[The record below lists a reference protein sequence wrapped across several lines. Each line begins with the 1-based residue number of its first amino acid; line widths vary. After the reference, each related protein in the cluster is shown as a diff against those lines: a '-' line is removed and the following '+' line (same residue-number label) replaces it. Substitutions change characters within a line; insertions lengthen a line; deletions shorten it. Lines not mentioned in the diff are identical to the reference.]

1 MGVLILHS
9 DALLNP
15 SAALQSVVDDYFDSY
30 SQTPSVAL
38 ADLANCIL
46 RACGCN
52 ASLDSDEVL
61 DSDNVVDKLDDLIEA
76 VKKASRVCLGPSNP
90 G

>member
-1 MGVLILHS
+1 MHQ

-15 SAALQSVVDDYFDSY
+15 SAALQSIIDDYFESY
-30 SQTPSVAL
+30 SESPSHAL

-61 DSDNVVDKLDDLIEA
+61 DGDNVVDKLDELIEA
-76 VKKASRVCLGPSNP
+76 AKKVCPK
-90 G
+90 

>member
-1 MGVLILHS
+1 
-9 DALLNP
+9 LNP
-15 SAALQSVVDDYFDSY
+15 SAALQSVVDDYFESY
-30 SQTPSVAL
+30 NQSPSHTL

-76 VKKASRVCLGPSNP
+76 VKKASCMSLVLPLGVDK
-90 G
+90 